1 MQKFHRLLLLSFLLP
16 WKIYSGECNECTTD
30 QANEIQ
36 SPSNIIHPKTF
47 FNPRQVTFDATFELA
62 LTNYDVYHP
71 LDCDSECYYGLHLY
85 ATPFYEQSRKSCAL
99 ARYFLPNGKCAI
111 NVREDGTGDVD
122 PLWLGLAGV
131 PGTPYS
137 SIFGLKPQRKAGG
150 VVLNARV
157 DLGDWA
163 DCLCNYWLWI
173 NTAVVRAK
181 HNLNVCEVP
190 ATQDTCVAGANMC
203 TALNSPTLTAGKI
216 SCESLTRTGLD
227 DIQVKLGYD
236 WYYCGCDQDS
246 HIAPYL
252 IAGIPTGKRPKSEYL
267 FEPLVGSK
275 HGSFGGGL
283 NADANIW
290 AHNNASIVWMM
301 DFKYRYIFKARE
313 RRSIDLCSNLDWSRY
328 LLLANISDP
337 ITPIPAINIL
347 TTDVHVTPRSEVNF
361 WTALHYERCDWG
373 FELGYNLWWRQR
385 EKVSLDGVPAIADLG
400 IFDLAGAAVLNPTSA
415 STATISQSVGGTNP
429 VVSDP
434 TFVTLTIADLNL
446 ESAQHPRAVSHK
458 VYAGG
463 DYRCCWCQNEIL
475 VGVVGSYEFAGTKRN
490 ALQQWAIF
498 GKLGISF

>member
-1 MQKFHRLLLLSFLLP
+1 
-16 WKIYSGECNECTTD
+16 
-30 QANEIQ
+30 
-36 SPSNIIHPKTF
+36 
-47 FNPRQVTFDATFELA
+47 
-62 LTNYDVYHP
+62 
-71 LDCDSECYYGLHLY
+71 
-85 ATPFYEQSRKSCAL
+85 
-99 ARYFLPNGKCAI
+99 
-111 NVREDGTGDVD
+111 
-122 PLWLGLAGV
+122 
-131 PGTPYS
+131 
-137 SIFGLKPQRKAGG
+137 
-150 VVLNARV
+150 
-157 DLGDWA
+157 
-163 DCLCNYWLWI
+163 
-173 NTAVVRAK
+173 
-181 HNLNVCEVP
+181 
-190 ATQDTCVAGANMC
+190 
-203 TALNSPTLTAGKI
+203 
-216 SCESLTRTGLD
+216 
-227 DIQVKLGYD
+227 
-236 WYYCGCDQDS
+236 
-246 HIAPYL
+246 
-252 IAGIPTGKRPKSEYL
+252 
-267 FEPLVGSK
+267 
-275 HGSFGGGL
+275 
-283 NADANIW
+283 
-290 AHNNASIVWMM
+290 MM